1 MRFAVPERIG
11 KRPNV
16 SIPDAE
22 VRSDS
27 QDINS
32 ESLCPVT
39 TATSRRDTTKP
50 RAARGSRARM
60 RDVRTLGE
68 RVRTGP
74 HRPNSADE
82 RAAIG
87 NPYGTVYSIIEPF
100 CSRHSDFFYRA
111 GQTRPYQPASSRA
124 FGTQTLV
131 SEIAEQSGRRP
142 GAPFP
147 ALHRQSRPVR
157 RAIDRIAPIPS
168 SATAPS
174 QTGFGSS
181 RHSKP
186 LGFLPHLSARQ
197 KTESGTSGRPEG
209 ETGPAKRLFSST
221 ARTTPL
227 RRVTSPPRLFLP
239 CVPRP
244 RIRVD
249 SRCGRPLTPDNK

>member
-1 MRFAVPERIG
+1 MCAHGARMAKFR
-11 KRPNV
+11 R
-16 SIPDAE
+16 
-22 VRSDS
+22 RTRRHR
-27 QDINS
+27 
-32 ESLCPVT
+32 ESLRN
-39 TATSRRDTTKP
+39 SLFNN
-50 RAARGSRARM
+50 RAFLLSAFRFFIAR
-60 RDVRTLGE
+60 
-68 RVRTGP
+68 
-74 HRPNSADE
+74 ADE
-82 RAAIG
+82 AL
-87 NPYGTVYSIIEPF
+87 S
-100 CSRHSDFFYRA
+100 
-111 GQTRPYQPASSRA
+111 PASSRA

-142 GAPFP
+142 GAPSP

-157 RAIDRIAPIPS
+157 RAINRIAPIPS

-197 KTESGTSGRPEG
+197 KTEPGTSGRPVG

-227 RRVTSPPRLFLP
+227 RRATSPRDFSSHASRVLEYA
-239 CVPRP
+239 
-244 RIRVD
+244 VD

>member
-1 MRFAVPERIG
+1 MCAHGARMAKFR
-11 KRPNV
+11 R
-16 SIPDAE
+16 
-22 VRSDS
+22 RTRRHR
-27 QDINS
+27 
-32 ESLCPVT
+32 ESLRN
-39 TATSRRDTTKP
+39 SLFNN
-50 RAARGSRARM
+50 RAFLLSAFRFFIAR
-60 RDVRTLGE
+60 
-68 RVRTGP
+68 
-74 HRPNSADE
+74 ADE
-82 RAAIG
+82 AL
-87 NPYGTVYSIIEPF
+87 S
-100 CSRHSDFFYRA
+100 
-111 GQTRPYQPASSRA
+111 PASSRA

-227 RRVTSPPRLFLP
+227 RRATSPPRLFLP

>member
-1 MRFAVPERIG
+1 MRFTVPERIG
-11 KRPNV
+11 KAAERLYSRCGSTIRFAGYQLGEPLPGYDGNV
-16 SIPDAE
+16 S
-22 VRSDS
+22 SGH
-27 QDINS
+27 
-32 ESLCPVT
+32 
-39 TATSRRDTTKP
+39 TKP

-60 RDVRTLGE
+60 REVRTLGE
-68 RVRTGP
+68 CVRTGLVW
-74 HRPNSADE
+74 PNSADE

-100 CSRHSDFFYRA
+100 CSRYSDFLSR
-111 GQTRPYQPASSRA
+111 GQTRPYHPPPAA
-124 FGTQTLV
+124 P
-131 SEIAEQSGRRP
+131 SGRKLSSP
-142 GAPFP
+142 SP

-197 KTESGTSGRPEG
+197 KTESGTSGRPVG

-227 RRVTSPPRLFLP
+227 RRATSPPRLFLP

>member
-11 KRPNV
+11 KAAERLCSRCGSTIRFAGYQLGEPLPGYDGNV
-16 SIPDAE
+16 S
-22 VRSDS
+22 SGH
-27 QDINS
+27 
-32 ESLCPVT
+32 
-39 TATSRRDTTKP
+39 TKP

-60 RDVRTLGE
+60 REVRTLGE
-68 RVRTGP
+68 CVRTGLVW
-74 HRPNSADE
+74 PNSADE

-87 NPYGTVYSIIEPF
+87 NPHGTVCSIIEPF
-100 CSRHSDFFYRA
+100 CSRHSDFLSR
-111 GQTRPYQPASSRA
+111 GQTRPYHPPPAA
-124 FGTQTLV
+124 P

-142 GAPFP
+142 GAPSP

-197 KTESGTSGRPEG
+197 KTESGTSGRLVG

-227 RRVTSPPRLFLP
+227 RRATSPPRLFLP

-244 RIRVD
+244 RIRSRQPMRQTVD
-249 SRCGRPLTPDNK
+249 AGQ

>member
-11 KRPNV
+11 KTAERLYSRCGSTIRFAGYQLGEPLPGYDGNV
-16 SIPDAE
+16 S
-22 VRSDS
+22 SGH
-27 QDINS
+27 
-32 ESLCPVT
+32 
-39 TATSRRDTTKP
+39 TKP

-60 RDVRTLGE
+60 REVRTLGE
-68 RVRTGP
+68 CVRTGLVW
-74 HRPNSADE
+74 PNSADE

-100 CSRHSDFFYRA
+100 CSRHSDFFIARA
-111 GQTRPYQPASSRA
+111 DEALSPASSRA

>member
-1 MRFAVPERIG
+1 MRFTVPERIG
-11 KRPNV
+11 KAAERLYSRCGSTIRFAGYQLGEPLPGYDGNV
-16 SIPDAE
+16 S
-22 VRSDS
+22 SGH
-27 QDINS
+27 
-32 ESLCPVT
+32 
-39 TATSRRDTTKP
+39 TKP

-60 RDVRTLGE
+60 REVRTLGE
-68 RVRTGP
+68 CVRTGLVW
-74 HRPNSADE
+74 PNSADE

-100 CSRHSDFFYRA
+100 CSRYSDFLSR
-111 GQTRPYQPASSRA
+111 GQTRPYHTPPA

-142 GAPFP
+142 GAPSP

-197 KTESGTSGRPEG
+197 KTESGTSGRPVG

-227 RRVTSPPRLFLP
+227 RRATSPPRLFLP

>member
-1 MRFAVPERIG
+1 MRFTVPERIG
-11 KRPNV
+11 KAAERLYSRCGSTIRFAGYQLGEPLPGYDGNV
-16 SIPDAE
+16 S
-22 VRSDS
+22 SGH
-27 QDINS
+27 
-32 ESLCPVT
+32 
-39 TATSRRDTTKP
+39 TKP

-60 RDVRTLGE
+60 REVRTLGE
-68 RVRTGP
+68 CVRTGLVW
-74 HRPNSADE
+74 PNSADE

-100 CSRHSDFFYRA
+100 CSRYSDFLSR
-111 GQTRPYQPASSRA
+111 GQTRPYHPPPA
-124 FGTQTLV
+124 
-131 SEIAEQSGRRP
+131 
-142 GAPFP
+142 
-147 ALHRQSRPVR
+147 
-157 RAIDRIAPIPS
+157 
-168 SATAPS
+168 APS

-197 KTESGTSGRPEG
+197 KTESGTSGRPVG

-227 RRVTSPPRLFLP
+227 RRATSPPRLFLP